1 MPGFPFI
8 DGILFVNA
16 VDLSDWMRAGE
27 LRTTE
32 ETIESARV
40 MGQATKRN
48 HKVIADWEFTARL
61 TQDFA
66 SGAPHQTLNPIK
78 GTTVAFRYRA
88 TSAAISATN
97 PEFQG
102 NGIVIY
108 DTPLAGAH
116 GDEPEVSLRLIPA
129 GASNDLVVDTTP

>member
-8 DGILFVNA
+8 DGILFIA
-16 VDLSDWMRAGE
+16 TVDLSDWLRAAE
-27 LRTTE
+27 LRVVE
-32 ETIESARV
+32 ETVESARV

-48 HKVIADWEFTARL
+48 HKVISDWELTARL

-78 GTTVAFRYRA
+78 GTTVAWRFRP
-88 TSAAISATN
+88 TSAAISTTN

-102 NGIVIY
+102 NGILIY

-116 GDEPEVSLRLIPA
+116 GDEPEVSVRIIPA
-129 GASNDLVVDTTP
+129 GAANDLVVDTTP